1 MNDAS
6 DETWDDIT
14 ETEPRVRPARARV
27 LFVDDD
33 GSVRDLV
40 ATHLT
45 AAGYEVY
52 EAASGNEL
60 LKIVR
65 SITLDSFPLD
75 GVDLI
80 VLDHRMPGM
89 SGLEAIRRL
98 RALHWETPAIL
109 VTAFP
114 EVEVE
119 REAAI
124 LDVPI
129 LSKPFSLDLLSSVI
143 LANLLSRGHQA
154 MPSGRGLHS

>member
-14 ETEPRVRPARARV
+14 EPRVRANGPRV

-33 GSVRDLV
+33 GTMRDLV

-60 LKIVR
+60 LQIVH
-65 SITLDSFPLD
+65 SIALDCFPLD

-89 SGLEAIRRL
+89 TGLEAIRRL

-114 EVEVE
+114 EAEVE

-129 LSKPFSLDLLSSVI
+129 VPKPFSLDLLTSAI
-143 LANLLSRGHQA
+143 LASLLSK
-154 MPSGRGLHS
+154 GLGTLPLGLGFTS